1 MKKYLPLTVVAL
13 SLLLALTA
21 CGGSRTPLKVI
32 NVTITDFTFSPN
44 SFTVYAGDQI
54 SFTAQNNGSNVH
66 DFVIMKLGKDI
77 SGHFTDAD
85 RPNIYWGK
93 ENINP
98 GTSVTDTFTAP
109 AEPGQYQIVCA
120 IAGHL
125 EAGMVAKL
133 TVVK

>member
-1 MKKYLPLTVVAL
+1 MKKYLPLTVVVL
-13 SLLLALTA
+13 GLLLTLTA
-21 CGGSRTPLKVI
+21 CGGAGTASKSI
-32 NVTITDFTFSPN
+32 NVTITDFAFSPN
-44 SFTVYAGDQI
+44 SFTVHASDQI

-77 SGHFTDAD
+77 SGYFTDAD

-93 ENINP
+93 ENIDP
-98 GTSVTDTFTAP
+98 GTSFTGTFTAP
-109 AEPGQYQIVCA
+109 PEPGQYQIVCA
-120 IAGHL
+120 IAGHF

>member
-1 MKKYLPLTVVAL
+1 MKKYLRLTVAVL
-13 SLLLALTA
+13 SLLLVLTA
-21 CGGSRTPLKVI
+21 CGGSGTPSKVI
-32 NVTITDFTFSPN
+32 NVTITDFAYSPN
-44 SFTVYAGDQI
+44 SFTVHAGDQI

-93 ENINP
+93 ENIAP
-98 GTSVTDTFTAP
+98 GTSVTDSFTAP

-120 IAGHL
+120 IAGHF

-133 TVVK
+133 IVVK